1 MNAREKTR
9 MYAEKLKAE
18 NERKAAAGII
28 EKPLTR
34 EIIDAQNLSKEEK
47 MWRNQLNSVSR
58 DLGRLCQKA
67 EELKE
72 EFCSAKELDPN
83 GYFRKVDSFIR
94 ACQSNYQAARRLYCY
109 ERIFIKKEVK
119 PNSPVLDDKA
129 EFDFPS
135 NLEKEGNVY
144 TYTLPEL
151 CNKRVTGK
159 PFSELKSGLLIELM
173 RTINEKYMEEHGVPE
188 IIYPAALV
196 FEHHID
202 RSLHTYFVPDPDN
215 IDIKT
220 VIDEVQLFLISN
232 DSLRVV
238 TLMQYGVEDEKSY
251 TKFYVM
257 PKNELPNWL
266 EKQQNFH

>member
-18 NERKAAAGII
+18 NEKKKAAGIV

-34 EIIDAQNLSKEEK
+34 EIIDAQNLAKEEK
-47 MWRNQLNSVSR
+47 MWRNQLNRVCR
-58 DLGRLCQKA
+58 NLDLLCQKA

-72 EFCSAKELDPN
+72 EFWSAKDLDQS
-83 GYFRKVDSFIR
+83 GYFRKVDSLIYR
-94 ACQSNYQAARRLYCY
+94 CQTNYQAVRRLHCY
-109 ERIFIKKEVK
+109 ERIFIDKKVK
-119 PNSPVLDDKA
+119 PNSPVLEKKA
-129 EFDFPS
+129 DFDFPL

-151 CNKRVTGK
+151 YNKRITGK
-159 PFSELKSGLLIELM
+159 PFGELKSSVLIEMMGTL
-173 RTINEKYMEEHGVPE
+173 NAQYVKKHGAPE
-188 IIYPAALV
+188 PIYPAALV

-202 RSLHTYFVPDPDN
+202 RSLHNHFIPDPDN

-220 VIDEVQLFLISN
+220 VIDEVQMFLIPN

-238 TLMQYGVEDEKSY
+238 ALMQYGVDDDESY

-257 PKNELPNWL
+257 PKYELPNWL
-266 EKQQNFH
+266 AKQQNLR